1 MKKARKVVRIP
12 LDPSTPSMAG
22 MELTRQVTRR
32 LNQKGWGGMVSTHE
46 GYGLIV
52 EEYNELGLAIQS
64 NDLEQ
69 IMKEALDLQVACSA
83 LYQSIKQKTLA
94 TRQT

>member
-1 MKKARKVVRIP
+1 MKNARKVVRIQ
-12 LDPSTPSMAG
+12 LDPSTPSKAG
-22 MELTRQVTRR
+22 FALVREITRR

-46 GYGLIV
+46 GYGIV
-52 EEYNELGLAIQS
+52 TEEYNELGLAIQS

-83 LYQSIKQKTLA
+83 LYQSIKQKTLS